1 MVIEATSLVGKRVLV
16 VEDELLIAYLIEDY
30 LTDVGCDTAG
40 PFDSVA
46 EALEAVRSEAF
57 DAAVLDVNLVGERS
71 YAVADALA
79 EQGIP
84 FLFLSGYG
92 DAGLPPG
99 LRTGRIC
106 AKPFKGDDLTGM
118 LAAIL

>member
-1 MVIEATSLVGKRVLV
+1 MAIEATSLVGKRVLV
-16 VEDELLIAYLIEDY
+16 VEDESLIASLIEDY
-30 LTDVGCDTAG
+30 LADVGCDTVG

-46 EALEAVRSEAF
+46 GALEAVRSETF

-71 YAVADALA
+71 YPVADALTA
-79 EQGIP
+79 RGIP

-92 DAGLPPG
+92 DAGLQPG

-106 AKPFKGDDLTGM
+106 TKPFRGDDLTGM